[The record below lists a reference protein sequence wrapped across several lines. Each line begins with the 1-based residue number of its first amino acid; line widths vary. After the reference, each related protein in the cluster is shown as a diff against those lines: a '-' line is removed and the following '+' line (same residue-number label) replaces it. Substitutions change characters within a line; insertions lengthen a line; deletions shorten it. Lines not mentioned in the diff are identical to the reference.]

1 MAMRAPG
8 DPKPSEITPEPL
20 YLRRRELIKN
30 LALTAGTA
38 GIVSGGLLA
47 LLGDSSRPR
56 REPNAV
62 PARALQIAARPITTG
77 PEDPPTSFDAVTSY
91 NNYYELG
98 TDKAEPAQNGNRLR
112 ARPWTIA
119 IEGEVKARTLD
130 IDTLLSWF
138 PLQERVYRMRCVE
151 AWSMVIPWVGFPL
164 GDLIRKLE
172 PSSRAKYVAFTTLLD
187 PEQLPGQRSGVLD
200 WPYVEGLRI
209 DEATHPLAFLAVGL
223 YGKSLLAQ
231 NGAPL
236 RLVTP
241 WKYGFK
247 GIKSIVKIT
256 FSEQQ
261 PPCTWNLAA
270 PSEYGFYANV
280 NPEVDHPRWS
290 QRTERRIGELD
301 RRQTLPFNGYYEV
314 ASLYRDL
321 DLRRNF

>member
-1 MAMRAPG
+1 VSRAPG
-8 DPKPSEITPEPL
+8 EPKPSEITPEPV

-30 LALTAGTA
+30 VALTAGTA
-38 GIVSGGLLA
+38 ATVGGGLLA

-56 REPNAV
+56 REPSAM
-62 PARALQIAARPITTG
+62 PARALAIASRPIASAG
-77 PEDPPTSFDAVTSY
+77 PDDPPTPYDAITTY

-98 TDKAEPAQNGNRLR
+98 TDKGDPAQNGNYLR
-112 ARPWTIA
+112 PRPWTVA
-119 IEGEVKARTLD
+119 IEGEVDPRVLD
-130 IDTLLSWF
+130 LDTILSWF

-164 GDLIRKLE
+164 ADLIKRLA
-172 PSSRAKYVAFTTLLD
+172 PRSSAKYVAFTTLLD
-187 PEQLPGQRSGVLD
+187 PLQLPGQRSSVLD

-236 RLVTP
+236 RLVVP

-247 GIKSIVKIT
+247 GIKSIVKIAFT
-256 FSEQQ
+256 REQ
-261 PPCTWNLAA
+261 PKTTWNLAA
-270 PSEYGFYANV
+270 PGEYGFYANV

-290 QRTERRIGELD
+290 QASERRIGELE
-301 RRQTLPFNGYYEV
+301 RRRTLPFNGYFEV
-314 ASLYRDL
+314 AGLYRGL
-321 DLRRNF
+321 DLRRSF